1 MIFNLLIE
9 SFMAYLNRKIYGMMV
24 AVGLLAIVSCT
35 DIAPIDV
42 DDIPQEE
49 LFKRDSKKW
58 AEEEE
63 ALKKNKADSAAIA
76 EENKKLREAYLA
88 DLREYK
94 KSKHMVMFGWFAYW
108 NPTSPDHT
116 FSLDHLPDS
125 VDFISN
131 WGASWNLDK
140 ERKAQLARLQEKGTR
155 MTVGWIIENIG
166 DGLSNKPEGGWSNE
180 PYKAIEQYAKAICD
194 SIEKYGYDGIDI
206 DYEPQFASPFKP
218 GMHCGDWSDPWEK
231 NKALISCSRTSNKE
245 YENHFFK
252 KIREFLPEEKMLNIN
267 GSIGWIDP
275 KVADLF
281 DYFVFQSYNGTGGSW
296 VSTANTLMQQQ
307 PKVKPEQFIYT
318 ESFQTSPNNANDFSR
333 YVKLV
338 TQNLKGKAG
347 GIGAF
352 HINEDYLYGPNY
364 KNVKAAISAMNPP
377 FNN

>member
-1 MIFNLLIE
+1 
-9 SFMAYLNRKIYGMMV
+9 MAYLNRKIYGIM
-24 AVGLLAIVSCT
+24 AAIGLLAAVACT
-35 DIAPIDV
+35 DITPVDV
-42 DDIPQEE
+42 DDIPQKE
-49 LFKRDSKKW
+49 LFERDSKKW

-94 KSKHMVMFGWFAYW
+94 KSKHLVMFGWFAYW
-108 NPTSPDHT
+108 NPTSPDNT

-125 VDFISN
+125 VDFVSN
-131 WGASWNLDK
+131 WGASWNLSEEK
-140 ERKAQLARLQEKGTR
+140 KAQLARLQEKGTR

-166 DGLSNKPEGGWSNE
+166 DGLNNKPEGGWSDE
-180 PYKAIEQYAKAICD
+180 PYTAIEQYAKAICD

-218 GMHCGDWSDPWEK
+218 GKHCGDWSDPWKK
-231 NKALISCSRTSNKE
+231 NKALISCDATANKA

-252 KIREFLPEEKMLNIN
+252 KIREYLPQEKLLNIN

-275 KVADLF
+275 QVAHLF
-281 DYFVFQSYNGTGGSW
+281 NYFVFQSYNGTGGSW
-296 VSTANTLMQQQ
+296 TSTANTLMQRQ

-318 ESFQTSPNNANDFSR
+318 ESFQTSPGNANDFLR

-338 TQNLKGKAG
+338 TQDLKGKAG

-352 HINEDYLYGPNY
+352 HINEDYLYGPDY
-364 KNVKAAISAMNPP
+364 KNVKAAVSAMNPP